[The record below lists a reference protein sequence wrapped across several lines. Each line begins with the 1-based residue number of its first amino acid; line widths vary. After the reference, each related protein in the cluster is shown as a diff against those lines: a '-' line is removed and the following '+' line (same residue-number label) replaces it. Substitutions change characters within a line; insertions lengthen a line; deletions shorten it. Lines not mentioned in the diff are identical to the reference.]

1 MFCQVEG
8 GAVVRGQQAD
18 IVVPWWSFTKTLIA
32 AAVMRLARNGEVD
45 LDRPSSGGRATPR
58 DLMRHEAR
66 VPDYGGV
73 AAYHAAVAAGEAPW
87 PMDRLLAE
95 VGRPKVP
102 AWSYSNIGYARL
114 RALIEARRGPGALAE
129 LVLGPLGL
137 NARLARVPQD
147 LDGVTM
153 GSAGGYHPGW
163 VYHGL
168 VVGSVREA
176 ALALDGL
183 PGLIGADDWAEMARP
198 TRLPQ
203 FNRPPWALAAYGGGL
218 MAPQMSDG
226 RVVFGHTGGGPGSG
240 IAVYRLAGRSA
251 AVFAL
256 DEEQRNVEAEAVA
269 LLTA

>member
-1 MFCQVEG
+1 MFCLVED
-8 GAVVRGQQAD
+8 GAVVREDRAD
-18 IVVPWWSFTKTLIA
+18 TVVPWWSFTKTLIA
-32 AAVMRLARNGEVD
+32 ATVMRLADAGELD
-45 LDRPSSGGRATPR
+45 LDAPPPDGRATPR
-58 DLMRHEAR
+58 ALMRHEAR

-114 RALIEARRGPGALAE
+114 RALIEARRGPDALAE

-153 GSAGGYHPGW
+153 GSSEGYHPGW

-183 PGLIGADDWAEMARP
+183 PGLVGADDWAEMARP
-198 TRLPQ
+198 TRLPH
-203 FNRPPWALAAYGGGL
+203 FSRPPWTVAAYGGGL
-218 MAPQMSDG
+218 MTPRISDG
-226 RVVFGHTGGGPGSG
+226 RVVLGHTGGGPGSG

-256 DEEQRNVEAEAVA
+256 EGDGRDVEAEAVA